1 MRFGRLERRGVLLG
15 LSMGQ
20 VSLVSV
26 GVVILVLAEY
36 GSAMAGVLI
45 TAPLWAAFFVVGLVS
60 VRGRALVS
68 WLPVV
73 GHWMLRRMLRR
84 TQWLSRPLQPDRGGS
99 VSIPGLQRHLELLIS
114 DATGAAYLA
123 DRQAG
128 TVTAIVEVTGRGFVL
143 ADSALQDHRVGA
155 WGRVLASLCQQ
166 PDVVRLQVLHR
177 TGPCGA
183 ASVRRWWATNAMTG
197 APWASRL
204 MADLIA
210 DAELSADRQQCLIAV
225 AIRCPGLRPEHAYE
239 TRALDQL
246 LVTLA
251 SVLAAAEL
259 DVRGWLPPARL
270 RHVVRSAYDPKGA
283 SLADPHAAA
292 PTPGSPWVGAMAAS
306 ESWDSL
312 QTDSAH
318 HAVYW
323 IEEWPRSDV
332 HPGFLQPLTLSP
344 GARRIFTLLVEPV
357 PASKAFREIRRA
369 KVERAADAA
378 QRSRI
383 GRIEDEAT
391 RAEAAD
397 LVRREQDLVAGH
409 GDMRFV
415 GLVTVS
421 ANTRDELAAA
431 CRATE
436 TAAAQAMCELRLLA
450 GQQGQAFAA
459 AALPLARELL

>member
-1 MRFGRLERRGVLLG
+1 
-15 LSMGQ
+15 MGQ

-26 GVVILVLAEY
+26 GLVILVLAEY
-36 GSAMAGVLI
+36 GSAVAGVLI
-45 TAPLWAAFFVVGLVS
+45 TAPLWGAFFVVGLVS

-68 WLPVV
+68 WLPIV
-73 GHWMLRRMLRR
+73 GHWMLRRALHR
-84 TQWLSRPLQPDRGGS
+84 TQWLSRPLRPAPGGS
-99 VSIPGLQRHLELLIS
+99 VAIPGLQRPLDLLIS

-166 PDVVRLQVLHR
+166 PDVVRLQVVHR
-177 TGPCGA
+177 TAPCGS

-204 MADLIA
+204 MAELLA
-210 DAELSADRQQCLIAV
+210 DAEVSSDRQQCLVAV
-225 AIRCPGLRPEHAYE
+225 ALRRSGIRHNRADEI
-239 TRALDQL
+239 RALDQQL
-246 LVTLA
+246 ATFA
-251 SVLAAAEL
+251 SVLAAAEI

-270 RHVVRSAYDPKGA
+270 RHVVRSAYDPTGA
-283 SLADPHAAA
+283 SLVDPHSA
-292 PTPGSPWVGAMAAS
+292 TPNSTSPWVGAMAVT

-312 QTDSAH
+312 RTDSAQ

-323 IEEWPRSDV
+323 IQEWPRSDV

-344 GARRIFTLLVEPV
+344 GARRAFTLLAEPV

-421 ANTRDELAAA
+421 ATTGEQLATA

-459 AALPLARELL
+459 AALPLARGLL